1 MAENE
6 LKDQAAEPTG
16 DERGAVV
23 AVAPELAVDDA
34 PVVNDALGADDAPA
48 VDDAPGAVA
57 ETGSNAVAVAAEVA
71 GDAPASNS
79 TPAGGTNETAP
90 SLNVAGARPEIV
102 SEGGEG
108 GEELKLYLGE
118 FAGPLDLLLYLIRQ
132 EQVDIYDIPIARIT
146 DEYLRYLR
154 LMQDMDI
161 AVASEFLVMAAQL
174 IEIKSK
180 MLLPPDPVADAA
192 QAEAEDPRHELI
204 KQLLEH
210 QKFKAAA
217 QMLWS
222 RSTVEQAVYIRAPI
236 ETDKANPEVSAGVF
250 DLLKVFQEILARKK
264 QEVMM
269 EIERD
274 EISMTEMLERL
285 RNMILSAGEL
295 NLRHFFE
302 RAGTRRELVL
312 AFLSVLEI
320 VRASEIVLVQ
330 ETTFGDI
337 VARVNS

>member
-1 MAENE
+1 MAEINE
-6 LKDQAAEPTG
+6 LKDQPAEANENSVASENLPSENLSSENSSNENLSKENSSNENSSGATDAGG
-16 DERGAVV
+16 D
-23 AVAPELAVDDA
+23 
-34 PVVNDALGADDAPA
+34 
-48 VDDAPGAVA
+48 
-57 ETGSNAVAVAAEVA
+57 VAAE
-71 GDAPASNS
+71 S
-79 TPAGGTNETAP
+79 AP

-192 QAEAEDPRHELI
+192 QADAEDPRSELI

-222 RSTVEQAVYIRAPI
+222 RSTVEQAVYVRAPI

-264 QEVMM
+264 QEVLM

-274 EISMTEMLERL
+274 EITMAEMLERL

-295 NLRHFFE
+295 NLRLFFE
-302 RAGTRRELVL
+302 RAQTRRELVL

-320 VRASEIVLVQ
+320 VRTSEVVLVQ